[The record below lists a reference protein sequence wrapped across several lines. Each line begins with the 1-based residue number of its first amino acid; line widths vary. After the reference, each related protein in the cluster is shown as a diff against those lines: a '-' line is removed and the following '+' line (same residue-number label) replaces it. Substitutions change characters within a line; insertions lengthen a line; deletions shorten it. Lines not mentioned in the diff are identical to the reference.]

1 MSRGF
6 ARWAARDGAE
16 GPMREK
22 SSREMPSGFF
32 AAGWA
37 RRGCDGSDRAL
48 RMSDAERAMRETAC
62 LPQHISRLTA

>member
-1 MSRGF
+1 
-6 ARWAARDGAE
+6 
-16 GPMREK
+16 MREK